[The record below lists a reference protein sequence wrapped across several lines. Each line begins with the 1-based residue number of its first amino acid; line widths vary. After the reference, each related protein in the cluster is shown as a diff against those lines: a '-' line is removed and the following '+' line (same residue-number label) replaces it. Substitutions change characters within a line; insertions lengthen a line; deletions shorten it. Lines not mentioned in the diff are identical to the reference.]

1 MRELISQWNCSRKM
15 MKGVGGN
22 RRLNKQMRKM
32 MKEGEMELDG
42 VSLPF

>member
-1 MRELISQWNCSRKM
+1 M

-42 VSLPF
+42 DSLPF